1 MIKTIFRHIK
11 LVFIRISH
19 PKVRLYQNIFPYTKA
34 FEKKISARF
43 KISFKQKK
51 MKFSLYKPI
60 ENIVVI
66 VTLQI
71 TTRLSS

>member
-11 LVFIRISH
+11 FVFIRISH

-43 KISFKQKK
+43 KISFKQKN
-51 MKFSLYKPI
+51 FLYI
-60 ENIVVI
+60 N
-66 VTLQI
+66 
-71 TTRLSS
+71 R